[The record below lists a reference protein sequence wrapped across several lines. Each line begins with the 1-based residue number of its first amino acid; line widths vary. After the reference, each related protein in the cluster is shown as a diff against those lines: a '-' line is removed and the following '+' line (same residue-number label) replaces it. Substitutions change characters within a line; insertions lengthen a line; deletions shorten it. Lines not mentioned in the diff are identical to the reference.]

1 MTSSGQSARIAPVM
15 TTPLTARPVRT
26 VWALT
31 MGGTIVWLGLIL
43 LAPWL
48 AARGEAG
55 VARVIYAVF
64 APVCHQIPDRCFVL
78 AGHPLAVCGRCLG
91 IYTGFLA
98 GLVLYPLV
106 RGFSRLTV
114 PGPRFFLLA
123 TLPLALDG
131 LAGVLGVWESP
142 IGVRLATGLVWGA
155 LLPFYFV
162 TGVADLVRLRRERR
176 RDRGLAN
183 SSRET

>member
-1 MTSSGQSARIAPVM
+1 MTSAGQSARISRV
-15 TTPLTARPVRT
+15 TISKNSRSVRT

-31 MGGTIVWLGLIL
+31 MGGAIIWLGLVF

-48 AARGEAG
+48 AAKGESG
-55 VARVIYAVF
+55 LARIVYAVF
-64 APVCHQIPDRCFVL
+64 APLCHQRSDRCFIL

-91 IYTGFLA
+91 IYAGFLA
-98 GLVLYPLV
+98 GLVFYPLV
-106 RGFSRLTV
+106 RGFSRLAL
-114 PGPRFFLLA
+114 PGPRLFLLA

-142 IGVRLATGLVWGA
+142 IGVRLATGLVWGS

-162 TGVADLVRLRRERR
+162 TGMADLVRSRRERR
-176 RDRGLAN
+176 LERTLAK